1 MNKEIKSNEVNQSDF
16 TSEAKD
22 WKDIVYEKSKDDKPQ
37 GFFAEMEN
45 QVAEIEYVVEE
56 ENPKPVFIQPKIVPP
71 RVLLE
76 VLIYGDYPSGT
87 DPKLS
92 TVFQKALN
100 LQQQIDLLRG
110 KDKFRV
116 RILWKGIEVKE
127 PMNYDQ
133 SQECQEWLIENS
145 SCKYYQLIA
154 YRFDAPIEF
163 PANYIKDKLNEIKDF
178 EKAMSKFKASQIQL
192 KRK

>member
-1 MNKEIKSNEVNQSDF
+1 MNEEIKLSEVEQLED
-16 TSEAKD
+16 
-22 WKDIVYEKSKDDKPQ
+22 
-37 GFFAEMEN
+37 
-45 QVAEIEYVVEE
+45 VVQEE
-56 ENPKPVFIQPKIVPP
+56 SQQPVVIQPKIIPP

-76 VLIYGDYPSGT
+76 ILIYGDYPSGT
-87 DPKLS
+87 DPKQS

-100 LQQQIDLLRG
+100 LQQQIDSLRG

-145 SCKYYQLIA
+145 SCKYYHLIA

-163 PANYIKDKLNEIKDF
+163 PENYIKEKLKAIKDF
-178 EKAMSKFKASQIQL
+178 EKSMSKFKASQIQL

>member
-1 MNKEIKSNEVNQSDF
+1 MKEEIKLIEVEQLGD
-16 TSEAKD
+16 
-22 WKDIVYEKSKDDKPQ
+22 
-37 GFFAEMEN
+37 
-45 QVAEIEYVVEE
+45 VVHEE
-56 ENPKPVFIQPKIVPP
+56 SQQPIIIQPKITPP

-76 VLIYGDYPSGT
+76 FLIYGDYPSGT

-100 LQQQIDLLRG
+100 LQEQIDSLRG
-110 KDKFRV
+110 KDKYRV

-127 PMNYDQ
+127 PINYDQ

-145 SCKYYQLIA
+145 SCKYYHIIA
-154 YRFDAPIEF
+154 YRFDSPIEF
-163 PANYIKDKLNEIKDF
+163 PKNYIKDKLKAIKDF